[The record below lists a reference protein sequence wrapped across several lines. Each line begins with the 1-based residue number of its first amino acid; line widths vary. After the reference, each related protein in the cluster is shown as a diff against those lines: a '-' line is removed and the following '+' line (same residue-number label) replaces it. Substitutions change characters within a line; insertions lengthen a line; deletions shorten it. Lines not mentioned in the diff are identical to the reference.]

1 MRSHLV
7 YECKVSIIEVY
18 DLNKLAQADIAVG
31 VGKLLDRDRFIY
43 HVDGREVIPLSY
55 IGFPTY

>member
-1 MRSHLV
+1 MV
-7 YECKVSIIEVY
+7 YECKLSVIEVY
-18 DLNKLAQADIAVG
+18 DLNKLAQADIAVE